1 MDEFSD
7 FVQSPTVGGG
17 EQQQQQQ
24 QQQDEDDDF
33 LARERKAME
42 EAGLGLKDMGIVNIY
57 THTSHTYQF
66 KETETLIHKGNIG

>member
-17 EQQQQQQ
+17 EQQQQQ

-42 EAGLGLKDMGIVNIY
+42 EAGLGLKDMGIVNIH
-57 THTSHTYQF
+57 THTYLEIQGDRNTD
-66 KETETLIHKGNIG
+66 T